1 MLSHLTGTEDVCF
14 IKFDLP
20 ERKTWRELPE
30 PIQLIVRDLGQSAEA
45 DLARDTFAALIELLR
60 ELKGGEF
67 RDTRQGAVEESVAAF
82 SMMQGQ
88 VLQLV
93 SRIEAQL
100 STWDEASR
108 IPSSELRD
116 VSFALRSELR
126 GVFERE
132 IAETGRGRQ
141 SEFNRERV
149 AHAHGVLKNCFR
161 QCVMTLARAFDPSL
175 SEGDVFADAAS
186 RREESIALRDA
197 LSLLITSVAVAT
209 KKRFPQSA
217 VSVIEHLDVFRRDSM
232 PYLMRRDWELFDRFE
247 NDIVASQRPDEFNV
261 AVKKLQAG
269 LETLIEQVNMRAVL
283 IDGARAPFRPVSLHL
298 RLWRALDG
306 RRPALWSV
314 AASSVVLACGLAFF
328 VDLPVKIQGSQS
340 RPEPNRASV
349 ESAPVSH
356 TTEPSKLKTP
366 PVVAPETATAAAAA
380 AAPRQTVAPKASEP
394 LHNVVAPTTPDD
406 ELTLQVAAFRVHAT
420 ALASAAKLN
429 SQGFEARVSEAKKG
443 GQLIFLVHVGRFAS
457 REEAESF
464 GRQLRARKIATSFI
478 IASAG

>member
-14 IKFDLP
+14 TKFDLP

-45 DLARDTFAALIELLR
+45 DLARDTFAALMELLR
-60 ELKGGEF
+60 ELKGSEF
-67 RDTRQGAVEESVAAF
+67 RDTRQGAVEESVAGFAL
-82 SMMQGQ
+82 MQGQ

-108 IPSSELRD
+108 IPSSALRD

-126 GVFERE
+126 GVFEME
-132 IAETGRGRQ
+132 IAEIGRGRQ

-149 AHAHGVLKNCFR
+149 AHAHGALKNCFR

-186 RREESIALRDA
+186 RREESIVLRDA

-209 KKRFPQSA
+209 KQRFPQSA

-247 NDIVASQRPDEFNV
+247 NDIVASQRTDEFNV

-283 IDGARAPFRPVSLHL
+283 IDGVRAPFRPVSLRL
-298 RLWRALDG
+298 SLWRALDG

-314 AASSVVLACGLAFF
+314 GAASVVLACGLAFF

-340 RPEPNRASV
+340 RPESNRASV
-349 ESAPVSH
+349 ASAPVSH

-380 AAPRQTVAPKASEP
+380 PRQTVAPKDSESH
-394 LHNVVAPTTPDD
+394 HNVSPEG
-406 ELTLQVAAFRVHAT
+406 ELTLQVAAFRVHEA
-420 ALASAAKLN
+420 ALAGAAKLN